1 MLNGTAEIS
10 LQQIVASNLLNFRLN
25 PEDTEDFEGLVA
37 SIQKHGLIYPIMVR
51 TVERDI
57 GSDEQKYEI
66 VSGYRRYCACRKLGM
81 KVILCNI
88 IELSDRSAYEV
99 ALTDNIQRQT
109 LNPIEEAEA
118 FKTYLTSFGKG
129 RISELAVKIGKSEK
143 YVTHRL
149 LLLKLPNVIMKKVGR
164 RLLKGAEAT
173 ELIWLKDPQ
182 KQIELADEITTF
194 QLSFRQTRAVIKL
207 LKSYP
212 SLSVKE
218 AVKQVWAFRS
228 QPRSATNSLPEDDD
242 NSSKAWTTYRSDK
255 RSKDLET
262 LCHAMLVLRSC
273 LAGLDM
279 LVEKAESA
287 DIRNLMLKE
296 RIEVHKALDEIISYS
311 VKIPNIR

>member
-1 MLNGTAEIS
+1 MNGAAELNVE
-10 LQQIVASNLLNFRLN
+10 QIVASNLLNFRLN
-25 PEDTEDFEGLVA
+25 PEDTEDFDGLVA
-37 SIQKHGLIYPIMVR
+37 SIQKHGLIYPLIVR
-51 TVERDI
+51 AVENGVRL
-57 GSDEQKYEI
+57 DEQKYEI

-81 KVILCNI
+81 RSILCDI
-88 IELSDRSAYEV
+88 TELSDRNAYEV

-182 KQIELADEITTF
+182 KQIELADEITAS

-207 LKSYP
+207 LKSCP

-218 AVKQVWAFRS
+218 AVKQILKIRS
-228 QPRSATNSLPEDDD
+228 QQRSTTNGIPEDDEE
-242 NSSKAWTTYRSDK
+242 SLKAWTTYRSVK
-255 RSKDLET
+255 RSKDVET

-287 DIRNLMLKE
+287 EMRSLMLKE
-296 RIEVHKALDEIISYS
+296 RVEIHQVLDEIISYS
-311 VKIPNIR
+311 MKTPSFH